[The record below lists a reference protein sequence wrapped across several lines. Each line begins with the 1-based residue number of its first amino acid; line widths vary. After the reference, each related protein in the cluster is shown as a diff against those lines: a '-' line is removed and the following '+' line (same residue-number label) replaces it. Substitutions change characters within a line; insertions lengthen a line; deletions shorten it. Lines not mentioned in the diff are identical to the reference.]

1 MRDAEDSARQ
11 IAELRALGVRISIDD
26 FGRATRL

>member
-1 MRDAEDSARQ
+1 MRDAEDTARQ

-26 FGRATRL
+26 FGTGGN